1 MQAKITFFSLLDLD
15 FSLYF
20 ISANNFFLLFKII
33 LIFVWNWS
41 YQAIP
46 YNDLIRIYP
55 EKEILKLPYIPK
67 IIIEMVQNVHLENYI
82 LGNDPDYIRDG
93 RAARDSL
100 ARLSSNISKF

>member
-1 MQAKITFFSLLDLD
+1 M
-15 FSLYF
+15 
-20 ISANNFFLLFKII
+20 FKII

-41 YQAIP
+41 YQAIT

-93 RAARDSL
+93 RAAW
-100 ARLSSNISKF
+100 A